1 MAKKKEEC
9 PTCEGIPI
17 WLTTNADMT
26 NLLLTFFIMIVSTGK
41 SIPKEIQLILS
52 PFANNLGFFEGG
64 QTLEKGRLEEMGM
77 NLETLP
83 SQATGRSLAKAK
95 AQARSIFQP
104 EIQAKK
110 VRVEE
115 NERGI
120 VISLIGADYFEPG
133 SAQLTPAIE
142 EALKKASYLLKDLNR
157 YSRIEGYAGI
167 KEIEIESPFKQERRY
182 INSWDL
188 ASARAI
194 QVVTYLQNLGVEPS
208 LMQVVSYGSYR
219 PLAYEGDLG
228 TPESEAHNRRIDIV
242 ILPYK
247 EPIKNKFENKSRI
260 PPSIE
265 NLIPD

>member
-9 PTCEGIPI
+9 PDCPEIPI
-17 WLTTNADMT
+17 WLTTYGDMVT
-26 NLLLTFFIMIVSTGK
+26 LLLTFFVMLFSLGK
-41 SIPKEIQLILS
+41 DIPKEIQLVLS
-52 PFANNLGFFEGG
+52 AFSDSLGFFEGG

-83 SQATGRSLAKAK
+83 SQTTGRSLAKAK
-95 AQARSIFQP
+95 AQARTIFQP

-120 VISLIGADYFEPG
+120 VISLVGADYFEPG

-142 EALKKASYLLKDLNR
+142 EVLKKASYLLKDLNR
-157 YSRIEGYAGI
+157 YTRIEGYAGS
-167 KEIEIESPFKQERRY
+167 KEVEIESPFKQERRY
-182 INSWDL
+182 LNSWDL
-188 ASARAI
+188 ASARSI
-194 QVVTYLQNLGVEPS
+194 QVTTFLQNLGVEPS

-219 PLAYEGDLG
+219 PLEYEGDLG

-247 EPIKNKFENKSRI
+247 EPVKNTFDNKSI
-260 PPSIE
+260 ISPTIE